1 MEQHADPWLSSI
13 LGRPVFRVDAQSGGA
28 PADLSD
34 PCFSY
39 SKISVS
45 DVKASRALSGAGFF
59 VADTNMSYE
68 WRGAGGDHNPHVSDA
83 APEDEAGVRDVARTA
98 FTLTRF
104 HTDPNI
110 DNVHADQIKEDWAG
124 NFFAGKRGEVMLVYK
139 QDGKVLG
146 FNQVIVQ
153 DDLAIIDLI
162 AVHSDARGRGVARA
176 MIAALQ
182 TRYER
187 IKVGTQ
193 IVNAPSIGLYTA
205 MGFEFSGASYV
216 FHYHGM

>member
-68 WRGAGGDHNPHVSDA
+68 WRGAGGDHNPH
-83 APEDEAGVRDVARTA
+83 